1 MVSIYDNPRTLKL
14 VDDLRHRLNEG
25 VSLPVLPEISRELI
39 MLRNRPNVDIPDL
52 VSIVQKDAVLSAQL
66 LRQARMSIYG
76 YGERIKTVDDAIKLV
91 IGFDGA
97 LHLALGL
104 SAGKSLRIESGGPL
118 GMKNI
123 WLNSLQTAVLVN
135 ALAKEL
141 PVSSRPNLG
150 LSYLAGLMHN
160 IGYLL
165 IGSLYTNE
173 FDKLN
178 RVTVALDDI
187 NTREREFHYIG
198 LSHDMIGSMLLR
210 NWGLPEEII
219 VAVAEHHFPDYDGPH
234 AIYAKLVNLANILI
248 AKDEIIFSDKEL
260 ATLEALTLDEMAV
273 QRSLERLAAMRSG
286 LDEMV
291 YELVA

>member
-1 MVSIYDNPRTLKL
+1 MTIYENTQTNKL

-25 VSLPVLPEISRELI
+25 ISLPVLPEISRELI
-39 MLRNRPNVDIPDL
+39 MLRNRSNVDIADL
-52 VSIVQKDAVLSAQL
+52 VSIVQKDSVLSAQL

-76 YGERIKTVDDAIKLV
+76 YGERIKTVDDAVKKV

-118 GMKNI
+118 GMKNL
-123 WLNSLQTAVLVN
+123 WLNSLQSAVLVH

-141 PVSSRPNLG
+141 PVSNRANPG
-150 LSYLAGLMHN
+150 LCYLAGLMHN
-160 IGYLL
+160 IGYLI
-165 IGSLYTNE
+165 IGSLYPRE
-173 FDKLN
+173 FNKLN
-178 RVTVALDDI
+178 KVTMSLGDVQ
-187 NTREREFHYIG
+187 TREREFHYIG

-219 VAVAEHHFPDYDGPH
+219 VAVAEHHFPDYDGQH

-248 AKDEIIFSDKEL
+248 EKDEIIFSDKEL

-273 QRSLERLAAMRSG
+273 QRSLEKLVAMRSG